1 MHVAETNGAGSLQR
15 ARPLLARRFVRVLGR
30 AAAACWGWLR
40 RAAERSSQRRAL
52 ALLSDRLLRD
62 VGLSRV
68 EAETE
73 ARKPFW
79 LD

>member
-1 MHVAETNGAGSLQR
+1 MHIVDTNGAGSLQR
-15 ARPLLARRFVRVLGR
+15 AGPLLARSVVRVLAM
-30 AAAACWGWLR
+30 AAAACADWLR

-52 ALLSDRLLRD
+52 AHLSDRLLRD
-62 VGLSRV
+62 IGLSRA

-73 ARKPFW
+73 VRKPFW

>member
-1 MHVAETNGAGSLQR
+1 MPVAETDGAGSLQR
-15 ARPLLARRFVRVLGR
+15 AWPLLARSFGRVLRR

-52 ALLSDRLLRD
+52 ALLNDRLLRD
-62 VGLSRV
+62 VGLSRADA
-68 EAETE
+68 EAE

>member
-1 MHVAETNGAGSLQR
+1 MRFAETSGAGSLQR
-15 ARPLLARRFVRVLGR
+15 ARPRVTRSFVRILGM
-30 AAAACWGWLR
+30 AAAACRGWLR

-52 ALLSDRLLRD
+52 ALLDDRLLRD